1 MIVKEVSFDRSKLIS
16 GINTI
21 ADAVKSTL
29 GARGQTVLIE
39 SEHHIGGL
47 TVTKDGVTVAK
58 SINLLD
64 PTENLAVMMMRQ
76 AAETTA
82 TMAGDG
88 TTTAIV
94 LAQALIHCASE
105 VIGKQ
110 QNKTT
115 VLREIRSAS
124 LEVIDKL
131 RKCSKSVSGKT
142 LHNVATISANNDTD
156 LGDIIA
162 KAYDTVGQ
170 SGIVTVENSSGSDTY
185 CEVVGGMRVNR
196 GYGSKHFVTDTRKD
210 ECVLDNPY
218 VLLTDQEIPT
228 INSIEQI
235 LGPITK
241 GNKSLLIIGN
251 VSPAVMTTLNVN
263 KVKGNIKV
271 CVIQPPQFGWK
282 SHELMKDLAVATGG
296 RYMSEDTG
304 DDTQLIQMAD
314 LGRVEKAIISQ
325 ATTVLMKTHDEESK
339 ASVDSLVSGLW
350 EDHDSSERQDEKDFC
365 KERMG
370 VLTGGIGVIY
380 VGANSDIEQKEKR
393 DRVDDAV
400 CATRAALEE
409 GILPGG
415 GVALRD
421 CSTQFAMDDDMSDE
435 AITARGIL
443 GTAMRAPFAQIL
455 ENGGMD
461 CDVTKS
467 GHGMDVKTGNQGDMM
482 KMGIIDPTKVT
493 ISALENAVSVA
504 TTILSTNAIITNI
517 RDYESNR

>member
-1 MIVKEVSFDRSKLIS
+1 MIVKQVSFDRSKLIS
-16 GINTI
+16 GIDTI

-39 SEHHIGGL
+39 SEHHVGGL

-82 TMAGDG
+82 TAAGDG

-94 LAQALIHCASE
+94 LAQSLIHRARE
-105 VIGKQ
+105 AIGKQ

-124 LEVIDKL
+124 KEVIDML
-131 RKCSKSVSGKT
+131 RKKSKSVVGKT
-142 LHNVATISANNDTD
+142 LHNVATISANNDVE

-162 KAYDTVGQ
+162 EAYDTVGQ
-170 SGIVTVENSSGSDTY
+170 SGIVTVENSAGADTY

-210 ECVLDNPY
+210 ECVLENPY

-228 INSIEQI
+228 INSIEHI

-263 KVKGNIKV
+263 KVKGNIKI

-304 DDTQLIQMAD
+304 DDTQLMQMAD
-314 LGRVEKAIISQ
+314 LGRVDKAIISQ
-325 ATTVLMKTHDEESK
+325 ATTVLMKDSDDDTSAAIE
-339 ASVDSLVSGLW
+339 SLVAGLW
-350 EDHDSSERQDEKDFC
+350 EQHDEADRQDDKDFC

-370 VLTGGIGVIY
+370 VLTGGIGVIH
-380 VGANSDIEQKEKR
+380 VGASSDIEQKEKR

-421 CSTQFAMDDDMSDE
+421 CSTKFTMDKDISDE
-435 AITARGIL
+435 GITARAIL
-443 GTAMRAPFAQIL
+443 SHAMCAPFAQIL
-455 ENGGMD
+455 ENGGME
-461 CDVTKS
+461 CSLTKG
-467 GHGMDVKTGNQGDMM
+467 GHGMDVKTGKQGDMM

-517 RDYESNR
+517 RDYEGNR

>member
-1 MIVKEVSFDRSKLIS
+1 MIVKQVSFDRSKLIS
-16 GINTI
+16 GIDII

-39 SEHHIGGL
+39 SEQHVGGL

-115 VLREIRSAS
+115 ILREIRSAS
-124 LEVIDKL
+124 LEVIDML
-131 RKCSKSVSGKT
+131 RKRSKSVGGKT

-156 LGDIIA
+156 LGDIISD
-162 KAYDTVGQ
+162 AYEMVGK
-170 SGIVTVENSSGSDTY
+170 SGIVTVENSAGSQTY
-185 CEVVGGMRVNR
+185 CEVIGGMRVNR

-218 VLLTDQEIPT
+218 ILLTDQEIPT

-325 ATTVLMKTHDEESK
+325 GTTVLMKTHDEESK

-350 EDHDSSERQDEKDFC
+350 EDHDSADRQDDKDFC

-370 VLTGGIGVIY
+370 VLTGGIGVIH

-421 CSTQFAMDDDMSDE
+421 CSTQFTMDDDTSDE